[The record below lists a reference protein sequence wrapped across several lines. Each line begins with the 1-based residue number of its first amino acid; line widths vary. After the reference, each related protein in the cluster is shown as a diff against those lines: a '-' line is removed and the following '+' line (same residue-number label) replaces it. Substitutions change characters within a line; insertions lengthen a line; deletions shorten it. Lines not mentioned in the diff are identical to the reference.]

1 MEDLPRKKG
10 AETFVQSTF
19 APAAPAASVVAQ
31 TLTSTTTNA
40 EFAPLLTTT
49 KPPKEFADESLS
61 LSSGTGDAIVM
72 PADHHHHPVGN
83 VSRCH
88 QSENESKKPLASVFG
103 PGAPVRLV
111 DDG

>member
-61 LSSGTGDAIVM
+61 LSSGEAIVM